1 MDDSMEGDDEN
12 LVQVNM
18 PNHHENDTDD
28 IVLEQTPDNE
38 IDKNHSKLWN
48 TLVQK
53 KS

>member
-12 LVQVNM
+12 LVQVKM

-38 IDKNHSKLWN
+38 ID
-48 TLVQK
+48 
-53 KS
+53 